1 MNVILLERIEKLG
14 QIGDVVS
21 VKPGFARNYLL
32 PQKKAMR
39 ATNENL
45 AHFENQ
51 RAQIEA
57 DNLSR
62 RREAEAVAEK
72 LEDFS
77 IVVIRQAGESGQ
89 LYGSVNPR
97 DIAQSVEDNGVTVDR
112 RQVALERAIKTL
124 GLHDVKLRLHPEV
137 TVSIVVNVARSEE
150 EAAAQIRAGR
160 MVTEAEREAAEAAA
174 EAEIEAVIVAETEEE
189 ETDEQSG
196 EAEAEA
202 ADEDG
207 DLGSDAETQPGD
219 DTESPD
225 QSADETDPE
234 DAEDGVQKEN

>member
-45 AHFENQ
+45 AQFENQ

-77 IVVIRQAGESGQ
+77 IIVIRQAGESGQ
-89 LYGSVNPR
+89 LYGSVSPR
-97 DIAQSVEDNGVTVDR
+97 DIAQTVEENGVTVDR

-137 TVSIVVNVARSEE
+137 AVSIVVNVARSEE
-150 EAAAQIRAGR
+150 GAAAQIKAGR
-160 MVTEAEREAAEAAA
+160 MVTEAEREAAEAAT

-196 EAEAEA
+196 EAEAKA
-202 ADEDG
+202 ADDDG
-207 DLGSDAETQPGD
+207 DLGSDAETQSVD
-219 DTESPD
+219 DTETPD
-225 QSADETDPE
+225 QSADETAPE
-234 DAEDGVQKEN
+234 DAEDGDRKEN